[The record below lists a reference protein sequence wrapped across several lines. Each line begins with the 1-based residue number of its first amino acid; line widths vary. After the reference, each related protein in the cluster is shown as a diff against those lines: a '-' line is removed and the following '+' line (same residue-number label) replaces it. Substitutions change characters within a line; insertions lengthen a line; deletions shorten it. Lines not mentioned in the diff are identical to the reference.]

1 MGIEITTSVNV
12 IHLNLRHLL
21 HKMPAMDSAIA
32 RALSLEEPLPEM
44 EVLGGSGFS
53 STYKITSEVDGETKT
68 YFVKT
73 GGPDSKSM
81 FAGKFVWL

>member
-1 MGIEITTSVNV
+1 
-12 IHLNLRHLL
+12 
-21 HKMPAMDSAIA
+21 MPAIDPAIA
-32 RALSLEEPLPEM
+32 KALSLEEPLPEM

-53 STYKITSEVDGETKT
+53 STYKITSDVNGETKT

-81 FAGKFVWL
+81 FAGKFILF